1 MLGALLPLR
10 ISLDINKYFNE
21 TRKLRYLEISNQEK
35 VCQGSDP
42 RESKLKVSPCLGSSQ
57 N

>member
-21 TRKLRYLEISNQEK
+21 TRKLRYLEFGNIKTRK
-35 VCQGSDP
+35 VLPGFRS
-42 RESKLKVSPCLGSSQ
+42 
-57 N
+57 